1 MTTNIERAAR
11 RLYDHRLSIGD
22 FPDGV
27 TEWEDLPEPWQDEW
41 REAAE
46 FLAESQPPILMP
58 DLPAPS
64 RDMVS
69 PAGKVWYSNG
79 PLSDVRATRDGIVAF
94 GSWKETPFRV
104 QLTAA
109 QAEELA
115 GILWAAARH
124 HAEQEHGNE

>member
-1 MTTNIERAAR
+1 MTTNKERAVEVIGGVID
-11 RLYDHRLSIGD
+11 RLTTDRS
-22 FPDGV
+22 GV
-27 TEWEDLPEPWQDEW
+27 PVATRITQ
-41 REAAE
+41 A
-46 FLAESQPPILMP
+46 LADAGLLMP
-58 DLPAPS
+58 DLSEPS

-79 PLSDVRATRDGIVAF
+79 PLSDIRATSDGIVAF

-104 QLTAA
+104 QLTAD

-124 HAEQEHGNE
+124 HAEQEQGNA